1 MGLLLAMGGCDSTEI
16 DPFENDQ
23 KYFTIYGYLDELS
36 QNHSVR
42 VIPVTRFPHRI
53 DSPIDDDAQI
63 DAHVYSTDL
72 ETGRRIRWNH
82 SLQRL
87 DDGSYG
93 HIFSA
98 NFIVRPG
105 RTYRLEVIR
114 ADSMITSAETTI
126 PRFVTPVPIPAE
138 RPFPFLANLDDGYKS
153 EIEITGVASPW
164 DIILSYD
171 LERTDFRNLR
181 LPYGRAGHRT
191 PEGNWKF
198 SIDTALDAARIRD
211 MKGLTP
217 TDSLPPFF
225 ALVLQVRVL
234 DANWDPPQGVFDP
247 EILAQPGVLSNVKN
261 GFGTWGGVG
270 LYHYVWEKPFPLP
283 F

>member
-1 MGLLLAMGGCDSTEI
+1 MGLLLAMAGCDSTEI

-23 KYFTIYGYLDELS
+23 KYFTIYGFLDELS

-42 VIPVTRFPHRI
+42 VIPVTRFPKQI
-53 DSPIDDDAQI
+53 TSPLDDDAQI
-63 DAHVYSTDL
+63 DAQVYSTDL
-72 ETGRRIRWNH
+72 ETGRKIRWNH
-82 SLQRL
+82 ELRRL
-87 DDGSYG
+87 EDGNYG

-126 PRFVTPVPIPAE
+126 PRFAVPEPIPAE
-138 RPFPFLANLDDGYKS
+138 RPFPFLYNMDDGLTS
-153 EIEITGVASPW
+153 EIELPGIASPW
-164 DIILSYD
+164 DIILTYD
-171 LERTDFRNLR
+171 LERSDFR
-181 LPYGRAGHRT
+181 LPYGRVGHRT
-191 PEGNWKF
+191 EDGNWKF
-198 SIDTALDAARIRD
+198 TIDTALDAARIRD
-211 MKGLTP
+211 MAGLTP
-217 TDSLPPFF
+217 ADSLPRFF

-261 GFGTWGGVG
+261 GFCTWGGVG
-270 LYHYVWEKPFPLP
+270 LYDYVWEKPFPLP